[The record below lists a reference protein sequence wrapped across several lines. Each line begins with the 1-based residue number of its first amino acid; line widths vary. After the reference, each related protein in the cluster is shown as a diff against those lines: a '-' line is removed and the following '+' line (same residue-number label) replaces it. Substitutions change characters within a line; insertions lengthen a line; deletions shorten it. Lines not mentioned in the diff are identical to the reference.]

1 MATTV
6 TVIQDI
12 ELESTIKVV
21 ADGAGLAAAT
31 IDISTLS
38 GAAAAGGN
46 LVAITGIKSSCVT
59 PTAAPFGG
67 YTIGWVGG
75 DSAAEMGD
83 GCADWQK
90 IWIPTTGT
98 GNIKITPADGSVR
111 FTLILSLRKVRGFA
125 GTAPEYRK
133 VALPRQIF

>member
-21 ADGAGLAAAT
+21 ADGAGGGAAT
-31 IDISTLS
+31 IDIGTLS
-38 GAAAAGGN
+38 GAAAANN

-59 PTAAPFGG
+59 PNAAAAGG
-67 YTIGWVGG
+67 YTIGWVDG

-98 GNIKITPADGSVR
+98 GNITVEPADPLVR

>member
-21 ADGAGLAAAT
+21 ADGAGGGTAT
-31 IDISTLS
+31 IDISALS
-38 GAAAAGGN
+38 GAAAANN

-59 PTAAPFGG
+59 PNAAVAGG
-67 YTIGWVGG
+67 YIIGWVGG

-98 GNIKITPADGSVR
+98 GNITVAPADPLVR